1 LINARQRQYLEKRLP
16 RHVETL
22 SAEYSLARFGIVL
35 RGRHYG
41 QWTEPLNETTDDSGR
56 LIYNQTFGNELF
68 IDVLLSYDFTRALR
82 LTVGVEN
89 IFDNYPDKPASP
101 THPRMPQRASLRRP
115 AASIRAS
122 ALRVRRRPRVRAPQ
136 RNNSNHN
143 QHTAASR

>member
-1 LINARQRQYLEKRLP
+1 LERRLP

-22 SAEYSLARFGIVL
+22 SAEYSLARFGVVL

-89 IFDNYPDKPASP
+89 IFDNYPDKARFPNTPEDAVAGKPP
-101 THPRMPQRASLRRP
+101 TTGRIYPSQRPYESDGG
-115 AASIRAS
+115 
-122 ALRVRRRPRVRAPQ
+122 RVYARLNA
-136 RNNSNHN
+136 
-143 QHTAASR
+143 TF